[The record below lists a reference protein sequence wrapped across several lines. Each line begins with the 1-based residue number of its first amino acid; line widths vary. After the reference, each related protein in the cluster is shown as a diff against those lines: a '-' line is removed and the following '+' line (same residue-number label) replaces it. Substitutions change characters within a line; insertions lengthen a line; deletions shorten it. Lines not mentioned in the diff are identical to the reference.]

1 MLCPSTNYDL
11 QLRVF
16 FCGPLRILL
25 RFLVRHEACVYTMYN
40 LNTYEDESSSQPNLP
55 FRLK

>member
-1 MLCPSTNYDL
+1 
-11 QLRVF
+11 
-16 FCGPLRILL
+16 L